1 MLGIYTI
8 LDALNFVLF
17 AVGAFI
23 CFRSFRAKKNTGHLV
38 LITYFVLSFAF
49 LGIARIRHARH
60 DTERLRQAR
69 ANPPAQGVA
78 VPIRQV
84 SLPIMPLLLVGGLW
98 LICKDTNAKES
109 ESITNSDRNLSF

>member
-1 MLGIYTI
+1 MLSIYTI

-17 AVGAFI
+17 AVGTFI
-23 CFRSFRAKKNTGHLV
+23 CFRSFRVKKNTGHLV

-60 DTERLRQAR
+60 DTERLRQAQ

-78 VPIRQV
+78 VPIRQF

-98 LICKDTNAKES
+98 LICKDTDAKES
-109 ESITNSDRNLSF
+109 ESITNDDRNLPF